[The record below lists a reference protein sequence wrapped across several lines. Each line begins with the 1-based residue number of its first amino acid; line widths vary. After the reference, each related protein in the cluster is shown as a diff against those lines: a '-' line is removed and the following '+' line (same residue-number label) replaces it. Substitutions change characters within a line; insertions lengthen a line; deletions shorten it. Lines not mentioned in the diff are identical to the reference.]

1 MAFRLILFVVFPLLS
16 VLAGIFVSRDVL
28 HEMSKAEFIEKG
40 ASTLHIDTETPI
52 EIPPL
57 VQEDGIADA
66 PTVKA
71 FALIKFSASAKA
83 ALADDSF
90 SSQVRI
96 ESASVVPTCPEG
108 ISAIEE
114 GLFTLSQYK
123 RGRADRYIVDTTRE
137 VCVPLIS
144 TIVDSQKIRKD
155 LTAQLVQHT
164 DAVRHSLTWFSR
176 PAVQIDRLKLQHGPQ
191 TWHLYGLAVATALC
205 DNENC
210 DSVQGLAAVEFSAYA
225 NMPASVDVSP
235 PRLTVPPISR
245 PAEQDAGIEF
255 ETFLDITPRPETN

>member
-1 MAFRLILFVVFPLLS
+1 MAVRLILLVVFPLLS
-16 VLAGIFVSRDVL
+16 ALAGVFVARVVL
-28 HEMSKAEFIEKG
+28 HEMGKAEFIERG
-40 ASTLHIDTETPI
+40 ASTQYLDTETPI

-57 VQEDGIADA
+57 VQEEGVASS
-66 PTVKA
+66 PTAKA
-71 FALIKFSASAKA
+71 YALVKFSALAKA

-96 ESASVVPTCPEG
+96 ESASAVPTCPEG

-144 TIVDSQKIRKD
+144 TIVNSQKIRKD

-164 DAVRHSLTWFSR
+164 DAVRHSLAWFSR
-176 PAVQIDRLKLQHGPQ
+176 PAVQIDRVKLQHGQ
-191 TWHLYGLAVATALC
+191 RTWHLYGLAVASALC
-205 DNENC
+205 ANENC

-225 NMPASVDVSP
+225 DMPATIDLSP
-235 PRLTVPPISR
+235 PRLTVPSVSPPPS
-245 PAEQDAGIEF
+245 QDVEIEF
-255 ETFLDITPRPETN
+255 ETFVDITPTLETN